1 MRHNSFR
8 EDYAIRVSDKF
19 KMPVPVMRI
28 LAKLG
33 EDGLG
38 FHDRQYLNGSE
49 GSQAAQA
56 ATRAA
61 VCALDDILAL
71 SIQNSK

>member
-1 MRHNSFR
+1 MGSVFMTGNTST
-8 EDYAIRVSDKF
+8 DLKAV
-19 KMPVPVMRI
+19 
-28 LAKLG
+28 KLP
-33 EDGLG
+33 
-38 FHDRQYLNGSE
+38 
-49 GSQAAQA
+49 QA